1 MEELKNFSINGI
13 SMSVI
18 QENSDGIVLR
28 IYSATKKIT
37 TSLEGTRYISYE
49 KGILEL
55 DDIEPLNMKY
65 ASMGETIL
73 ADSFIDVTMSFNRLR
88 SVNNKDRIN
97 LHLKNIANVIIQR
110 NDNTWHVVEYS
121 TEESLE
127 DYINQRIEHFDAIE
141 VAIYDKQNRIIGF
154 SHIDRDGNDFL
165 GFEVFSFNVDIDCPV
180 SDIGRVVFYPIK

>member
-55 DDIEPLNMKY
+55 DAIEPLHMKY